1 MALFNNG
8 ERKNGIQ
15 IGTVG
20 DECLECKIKHKGEE
34 DFEPESLD
42 YKTVYKFWIN
52 NVSHCICMNCF
63 KESLGSDYIL
73 LETTIPENAPMFPEL
88 EEKPKPKKQNNAK
101 KKEEDKNASKA
112 AEPSEGK

>member
-1 MALFNNG
+1 MALFNSG

-20 DECLECKIKHKGEE
+20 DECIECKKKHRGDE

-42 YKTVYKFWIN
+42 YKIVYKFWVN
-52 NVSHCICMNCF
+52 NMSHCMCMNCF
-63 KESLGSDYIL
+63 KESLGEFL
-73 LETTIPENAPMFPEL
+73 LLDPAEL
-88 EEKPKPKKQNNAK
+88 EDKPRPKKQNNNNK

>member
-20 DECLECKIKHKGEE
+20 DECIECKKKHRGEE

-52 NVSHCICMNCF
+52 NVSHCMCMNCF
-63 KESLGSDYIL
+63 KESLGEFL
-73 LETTIPENAPMFPEL
+73 LLDPAEL
-88 EEKPKPKKQNNAK
+88 EDKPKSKKQNNNNSK

>member
-1 MALFNNG
+1 MALFNSG

-52 NVSHCICMNCF
+52 NVSHCMCMNCF
-63 KESLGSDYIL
+63 KESLGEFL
-73 LETTIPENAPMFPEL
+73 LLDPAEL
-88 EEKPKPKKQNNAK
+88 EDKPKPKKQNNK

-112 AEPSEGK
+112 TESSEGK

>member
-1 MALFNNG
+1 MALFNSG

-34 DFEPESLD
+34 DYEPESLD

-63 KESLGSDYIL
+63 KESLGEFL
-73 LETTIPENAPMFPEL
+73 LLDPAEL
-88 EEKPKPKKQNNAK
+88 EDKPKPKKQNNK

>member
-20 DECLECKIKHKGEE
+20 DECIECKKKHRGDE

-42 YKTVYKFWIN
+42 YKIVYKFWVN
-52 NVSHCICMNCF
+52 NMSHCMCMNCF
-63 KESLGSDYIL
+63 KESLGEFL
-73 LETTIPENAPMFPEL
+73 LLDPAEL
-88 EEKPKPKKQNNAK
+88 EDKPRPKKQNNNNK

>member
-20 DECLECKIKHKGEE
+20 DECIECKKKHRGEE

-42 YKTVYKFWIN
+42 YKTVYKFWVN
-52 NVSHCICMNCF
+52 NASHCMCMNCF
-63 KESLGSDYIL
+63 KESLGEFL
-73 LETTIPENAPMFPEL
+73 LLDPAEL
-88 EEKPKPKKQNNAK
+88 EDKPKSKKQNSSK
-101 KKEEDKNASKA
+101 KKEEDKNASKT